1 MAYEICSLTSEVGM
15 SEFTERLHL
24 LTQVRDAWAAGKKL
38 CYRTGNFNCKHRFVV
53 V

>member
-24 LTQVRDAWAAGKKL
+24 LTQVQDAWAAGKNVIVQEIL
-38 CYRTGNFNCKHRFVV
+38 TANTGL
-53 V
+53 